1 MHHVNTHFSFR
12 ENVRYSKLLINHI
25 SDIRT
30 TPESSEVTDIDFSN
44 EQKKWLIKGLN
55 DYKDKKYLD
64 ELKEQVHLV
73 FFLDRP
79 VRLVLESYNLCGIM
93 YSYMPITYMN

>member
-1 MHHVNTHFSFR
+1 MNSFM
-12 ENVRYSKLLINHI
+12 SFQFI
-25 SDIRT
+25 SLRKT
-30 TPESSEVTDIDFSN
+30 F
-44 EQKKWLIKGLN
+44 LA
-55 DYKDKKYLD
+55 
-64 ELKEQVHLV
+64 KEQVHLV

>member
-1 MHHVNTHFSFR
+1 MTKLTQFESTYMEEESKCAFR
-12 ENVRYSKLLINHI
+12 FKR
-25 SDIRT
+25 
-30 TPESSEVTDIDFSN
+30 
-44 EQKKWLIKGLN
+44 
-55 DYKDKKYLD
+55 
-64 ELKEQVHLV
+64 KEQVHLV

>member
-1 MHHVNTHFSFR
+1 MGESGLQFL
-12 ENVRYSKLLINHI
+12 KILIGLAL
-25 SDIRT
+25 
-30 TPESSEVTDIDFSN
+30 EFGLEVVPACSL
-44 EQKKWLIKGLN
+44 K
-55 DYKDKKYLD
+55 
-64 ELKEQVHLV
+64 ELCNNFFKEQVHLV

>member
-64 ELKEQVHLV
+64 ELK
-73 FFLDRP
+73 FLFMEGSHHSTNYFQP
-79 VRLVLESYNLCGIM
+79 LNLG
-93 YSYMPITYMN
+93 T